1 MFTTQEKQVIDQLKA
16 QGKTPQQIAGYI
28 GGLRTNAPSTLSR
41 ELGEEPKQFDE
52 STLSR
57 IVKDAP
63 SDIVE
68 TGKRAFGA
76 TNEAGKSIVD
86 TFKRDDIG
94 MADKVVTAGSQ
105 AFKGI
110 GRFLGE
116 TFLGAAKLTT
126 TDEFEKQGAEAMQEV
141 GTKLAKTDLVQDT
154 MAWYESQ
161 DDNKKQMIKNVLGY
175 VEGATELVGAGTGTR
190 AFKATLNAGK
200 EVAKLPKEAFE
211 EVVNFAKQGRPEKSI
226 RLVNESLDEAT
237 RKTAIDKLAD
247 IYNSSMV
254 ENRQAI
260 NTKLDKLAQ
269 EQTFGDKRVTRDDLV
284 MELAKEGYV
293 PDVKERLADFRGVFD
308 DIKERQSRVMQA
320 LEPILKNT
328 KATTRLDEF
337 ENRIINQV
345 NNNPQIGADY
355 QKTIDEV
362 KRIMESYRVNPRY
375 GANKPAA
382 EVDLTAE
389 MVNNIRKEM
398 NSRFDNSDVSVSR
411 SIFETDSD
419 YAVGK
424 AAREWLDEAVPDESA
439 RKANAEWARL
449 NTIRQTAEAFNNQ
462 QIDVGVWGR
471 ALTGYMTVVGSGV
484 VGGIAAGPVGA
495 MTMGILTKIG
505 GDKLADMLRKKAFN
519 PEVTAK
525 IRQAMRQDDE
535 LVAKLMETADQQSKD
550 SIKDFLLEAPK
561 DDLRSSISSGKT
573 IETGG
578 LDANGK
584 KIEPGLTERAEPGA
598 IKTPGTTKFLQM
610 QANRYKT
617 PEAFISAVNNNPA
630 WLAKFKEMGT
640 TPEEISTT
648 AFAGRTAAMEA
659 NKQYIAQIGDKLV
672 SDLTSN
678 KSKQSINSIVN
689 QAKKDYAMTTEEAEM
704 LRTYLNDAT
713 LGMIDDSKKKII
725 DSDYVYHSTGKRNI
739 DSIVLSGLRPNIG
752 QYGKGVYFAPDIEK
766 SKGWG
771 GPDEAIIRVKRSNL
785 DDSFQ
790 EFEGEQGWVEN
801 KILPENLEISIDGGK
816 TWLPAS
822 EFDK

>member
-1 MFTTQEKQVIDQLKA
+1 MFTTQEKQVIDELKA
-16 QGKTPQQIAGYI
+16 KGKTPQQIAGYI
-28 GGLRTNAPSTLSR
+28 GGLRTNASSGIAR
-41 ELGEEPKQFDE
+41 ELGEEPKPFDE
-52 STLSR
+52 GVLSR
-57 IVKDAP
+57 IAKDAP
-63 SDIVE
+63 SDIIE

-76 TNEAGKSIVD
+76 TNEAGKDIVS

-94 MADKVVTAGSQ
+94 FADKVVAAGSQ
-105 AFKGI
+105 AFKGV

-116 TFLGAAKLTT
+116 TFVGAAKLVT
-126 TDEFEKQGAEAMQEV
+126 TDNFEKQGAEAMQEV

-161 DDNKKQMIKNVLGY
+161 DDNKKQMIKNILGY
-175 VEGATELVGAGTGTR
+175 VEGAAELVGAGTGTR

-200 EVAKLPKEAFE
+200 EAAKLPKEVFE
-211 EVVNFAKQGRPEKSI
+211 EVITFARQGRPEKSI
-226 RLVNESLDEAT
+226 RLVNETIDEAT
-237 RKTAIDKLAD
+237 RTKAINNLAD
-247 IYNSSMV
+247 VYNSSMV

-308 DIKERQSRVMQA
+308 DIRERQSKVMQA
-320 LEPILKNT
+320 LEPVLKNT

-337 ENRIINQV
+337 EKRIINQV

-355 QKTIDEV
+355 QKTVDEV

-375 GANKPAA
+375 GASKPAA

-471 ALTGYMTVVGSGV
+471 ALGSYMTTI
-484 VGGIAAGPVGA
+484 GGTAAGAAAAGPIGA
-495 MTMGILTKIG
+495 VTIGILTKIG

-535 LVAKLMETADQQSKD
+535 LVAKLMETASQQEKD
-550 SIKDFLLEAPK
+550 YFKDFLLEAPK
-561 DDLRSSISSGKT
+561 EGEPRSAVYNSNPIEMGGKT
-573 IETGG
+573 A
-578 LDANGK
+578 DGK
-584 KIEPGLTERAEPGA
+584 TVEVGLTERAQPGA
-598 IKTPGTTKFLQM
+598 VKTPTTTKFLQM

-640 TPEEISTT
+640 TPEQISKT
-648 AFAGRTAAMEA
+648 AFAGRTAAKEA

-672 SDLTSN
+672 EDLVKN
-678 KSKQSINSIVN
+678 KSKQSVNSIVN
-689 QAKKDYAMTTEEAEM
+689 QAKKDFAMNTEEAEM
-704 LRTYLNDAT
+704 LREHITNAT
-713 LGMIDDSKKKII
+713 LGM
-725 DSDYVYHSTGKRNI
+725 
-739 DSIVLSGLRPNIG
+739 
-752 QYGKGVYFAPDIEK
+752 
-766 SKGWG
+766 
-771 GPDEAIIRVKRSNL
+771 
-785 DDSFQ
+785 
-790 EFEGEQGWVEN
+790 
-801 KILPENLEISIDGGK
+801 LE
-816 TWLPAS
+816 
-822 EFDK
+822 